1 MIDLTEKDFIQ
12 KFKTNKSHERIM
24 RQKTLTEFIKFQIVF
39 SLSATQT
46 TEKYFVRWFM
56 YHTLVNVIS

>member
-24 RQKTLTEFIKFQIVF
+24 RQKTLTEFIKF
-39 SLSATQT
+39 
-46 TEKYFVRWFM
+46 
-56 YHTLVNVIS
+56 